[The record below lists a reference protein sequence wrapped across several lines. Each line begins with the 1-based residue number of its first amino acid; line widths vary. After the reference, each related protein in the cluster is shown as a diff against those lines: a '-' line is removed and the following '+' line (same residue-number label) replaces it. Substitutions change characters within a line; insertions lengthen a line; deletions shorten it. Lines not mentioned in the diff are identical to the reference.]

1 MTPKVSGSLVLK
13 HVQMLLKPITTEIT
27 IQTGLLQVI
36 AVHPK
41 SNSYNE
47 CPMIYR
53 LLPFYLSES
62 FTELETFRLFRK
74 EIYGTKRYRRQRF
87 LCRVHG
93 R

>member
-41 SNSYNE
+41 SNSYIMSV
-47 CPMIYR
+47 P
-53 LLPFYLSES
+53 
-62 FTELETFRLFRK
+62 
-74 EIYGTKRYRRQRF
+74 
-87 LCRVHG
+87 
-93 R
+93 